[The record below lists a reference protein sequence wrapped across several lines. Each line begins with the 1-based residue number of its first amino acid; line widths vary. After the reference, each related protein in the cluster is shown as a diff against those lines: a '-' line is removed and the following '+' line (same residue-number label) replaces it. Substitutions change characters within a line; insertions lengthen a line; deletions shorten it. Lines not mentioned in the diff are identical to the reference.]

1 MTIPAGAVVVDAM
14 GGDHA
19 PSAALDGAAVAAGRG
34 VDVVL
39 CGDASLRDRTDLP
52 VVVSDGVVAM
62 DEDAALGLRRVPD
75 ASIRVAARTVAAVPG
90 SVLLSAGSTGA
101 TVGAA
106 LLELGRCDG
115 VRRPVVAARVPLP
128 AGGIVVLL
136 DAGADPDPQP
146 DAYPT
151 MARLGVEHARA
162 HGVAQPRV
170 GLLNMGV
177 EPGKGTRRTIEA
189 EGLLADTDGFVG
201 NVEPGDVLDGAVD
214 VVVCDGFTGNL
225 VLKTIEGLSARLAD
239 GVGARVPHDRAA
251 QLLGVRGTVL
261 VMHGAATGEDFA
273 EAVSLAAERAAAG
286 TGTAAAP
293 AARTTDPVDTDADT
307 RP

>member
-52 VVVSDGVVAM
+52 VVVADGVVGM
-62 DEDAALGLRRVPD
+62 DEDAAMGLRRLPD
-75 ASIRVAARTVAAVPG
+75 ASIRVAARTVADAPG

-106 LLELGRCDG
+106 LLELGRLDG

-128 AGGIVVLL
+128 DGGTVVLL
-136 DAGADPDPQP
+136 DVGADPDPQP
-146 DAYPT
+146 EAYPT
-151 MARLGVEHARA
+151 MARLGAAHARA
-162 HGVAQPRV
+162 MGVDHPRV

-177 EPGKGTRRTIEA
+177 EPRKGTRRTIAA
-189 EGLLADTDGFVG
+189 EGLLAGSAGFVG
-201 NVEPGDVLDGAVD
+201 NVEPADVLRGAVD

-225 VLKTIEGLSARLAD
+225 VLKTIEGLSAGMSDVAD
-239 GVGARVPHDRAA
+239 RRATRDRAA
-251 QLLGVRGTVL
+251 HLLGVRGTVL

-273 EAVSLAAERAAAG
+273 EAVSLAARCATAG
-286 TGTAAAP
+286 T
-293 AARTTDPVDTDADT
+293 RQ
-307 RP
+307 

>member
-52 VVVSDGVVAM
+52 VVVADGVVGM
-62 DEDAALGLRRVPD
+62 DEDAALGLRRLPE
-75 ASIRVAARTVAAVPG
+75 ASIRVAARTVADTPG

-106 LLELGRCDG
+106 LLELGRLDG

-128 AGGIVVLL
+128 DGGTVVLL
-136 DAGADPDPQP
+136 DVGADPDPQP
-146 DAYPT
+146 EAYPT
-151 MARLGVEHARA
+151 MARLGAAHARA
-162 HGVAQPRV
+162 MGVDHPRV

-177 EPGKGTRRTIEA
+177 EPRKGTRRTIAA
-189 EGLLADTDGFVG
+189 EGLLAGSAGFVG
-201 NVEPGDVLDGAVD
+201 NVEPADVLRGAVD

-225 VLKTIEGLSARLAD
+225 VLKTIEGLSAGMSDVAD
-239 GVGARVPHDRAA
+239 RRATRDRAA
-251 QLLGVRGTVL
+251 HLLGVRGTVL

-273 EAVSLAAERAAAG
+273 EAVSLAARCATAG
-286 TGTAAAP
+286 T
-293 AARTTDPVDTDADT
+293 RQ
-307 RP
+307 

>member
-34 VDVVL
+34 VYVVL

-52 VVVSDGVVAM
+52 VVVAAGVVGM
-62 DEDAALGLRRVPD
+62 DEDAALGLRRLPE
-75 ASIRVAARTVAAVPG
+75 ASIRVAARTVADAPG

-106 LLELGRCDG
+106 LLELGRLDG

-128 AGGIVVLL
+128 DGGTVVLL
-136 DAGADPDPQP
+136 DVGADPDPQP
-146 DAYPT
+146 EAYPT
-151 MARLGVEHARA
+151 MARLGAAHARA
-162 HGVAQPRV
+162 MGVDHPRV

-177 EPGKGTRRTIEA
+177 EPRKGTRRTIAA
-189 EGLLADTDGFVG
+189 EGLLAGTVGFVG
-201 NVEPGDVLDGAVD
+201 NVEPADVLRGAVD

-225 VLKTIEGLSARLAD
+225 VLKTIEGLSAGMSDVAD
-239 GVGARVPHDRAA
+239 RRATRDRAA
-251 QLLGVRGTVL
+251 HLLGVRGTVL

-273 EAVSLAAERAAAG
+273 EAVSLAARCATAG
-286 TGTAAAP
+286 T
-293 AARTTDPVDTDADT
+293 RQ
-307 RP
+307 